1 MKRHTFTTAF
11 SALLFGAAFISCS
24 KDTTEP
30 PVPGDRME
38 IAPTVQVAAAD
49 GDAENS
55 AVSKGVEDGATALT
69 LQFLRA
75 DETAAGTYGAYVA
88 TVLPATRTAGS
99 GATALAFATKQYYLV
114 SGLKT
119 KMTGWYP
126 AATSFTSGIVSWT
139 INGTQDILT
148 APKQEGSYKGAMPGF
163 TFGHRLTQLQFY
175 PYYSNAE
182 AATVWGKVSAV
193 KVLNQR
199 TACTFTP
206 ASADAT
212 GAVAFTG
219 AVTSTLAVTGGSAMT
234 PGLGTAA
241 AAQFGQPV
249 MIEPQEGS
257 YELTVV
263 VTTEKGDLTMKV
275 PARTYPAGV
284 ATKVYL
290 KFTAYGLIGDATIA
304 DWAAAEDEEVDMSAS
319 GYVPC
324 WYGDAVQNGSNVT
337 GLGGSF
343 DKTYNKYTETA
354 NGTAYTDAATAYTGE
369 KPYYQLQVAAADEV
383 VNGKTTMT
391 WSQAWQ
397 ACKNKVTD
405 GGGWRMPRLSEL
417 ALLWNNRATL
427 AAQNGFT
434 AFSSTQYWSGTDNV
448 AGTSDWVLSL
458 TGSSVSPAGAAKTTA
473 SYGVR
478 CVRESFPAPFVGQYR
493 PQDGGVVFW
502 VDPND
507 AKHYKVMA
515 MTTTTGGNSRW
526 ASQITYV
533 PSAPNGENDGA
544 SNQKYAK
551 AYSEDTA
558 ANGTTGV
565 FATDFPAFASCY
577 NRTDGNAQAGE
588 WFLPANQELW
598 VIYRLK
604 DSMNPVLSANGGVTI
619 GNYRNITS
627 TQYSATQ
634 IRVIDE
640 GSNKRMDKTW
650 DGTVR
655 CIRDFQR

>member
-249 MIEPQEGS
+249 MLQPQES
-257 YELTVV
+257 NYELTVT

-290 KFTAYGLIGDATIA
+290 KFTAYGLIGDAEFT
-304 DWAAAEDEEVDMSAS
+304 DWATAVDKGADMGAV
-319 GYVPC
+319 GFVPL
-324 WYGDAVQNGSNVT
+324 WYGDAFQNGGAVE
-337 GLGGSF
+337 GLGGSTTN
-343 DKTYNKYTETA
+343 TYDGYTEA
-354 NGTAYTDAATAYTGE
+354 SNGTAYATVAAAYTGE
-369 KPYYQLQVAAADEV
+369 KPHYRLEVASADES
-383 VNGKTTMT
+383 VNGKNTMS

-405 GGGWRMPRLSEL
+405 GGGWRMPRIAEL
-417 ALLWNNRATL
+417 KLIANNRKALETEPGF
-427 AAQNGFT
+427 AAF
-434 AFSSTQYWSGTDNV
+434 ASSAKWYW
-448 AGTSDWVLSL
+448 AGTEASAANAWEAGLMDDSF
-458 TGSSVSPAGAAKTTA
+458 SPQSAAKTA
-473 SYGVR
+473 AISYGVR
-478 CVRESFPAPFVGQYR
+478 CVREIRRVGKLS
-493 PQDGGVVFW
+493 DGGVVFW
-502 VDPND
+502 IDPDNSR
-507 AKHYKVMA
+507 HYKVVAVANQSNGAKWAASTGYGLGAAGQSTTDGFANQMA
-515 MTTTTGGNSRW
+515 
-526 ASQITYV
+526 AKVYSQTR
-533 PSAPNGENDGA
+533 A
-544 SNQKYAK
+544 
-551 AYSEDTA
+551 
-558 ANGTTGV
+558 TGV
-565 FATDFPAFASCY
+565 LLTDFPAFGWCENYDAG
-577 NRTDGNAQAGE
+577 DGSGK
-588 WFLPANQELW
+588 WFLPSSEELKQ
-598 VIYRLK
+598 VYAKRSVLA
-604 DSMNPVLSANGGVTI
+604 PVFKANGGSDWDNVD
-619 GNYRNITS
+619 YWTS
-627 TQYSATQ
+627 TENTYNGTKNA
-634 IRVIDE
+634 INIYMGGG
-640 GSNKRMDKTW
+640 GSYLHNGKT
-650 DGTVR
+650 GSMRVR
-655 CIRDFQR
+655 CIRELNR